1 MTSYAMS
8 LEDEKDE
15 LEAGDR
21 AAVAP
26 QTDEDD
32 PPPNGGYGWVV
43 CFVRLFFALLILA
56 NSSQAMTCI
65 NGGVWGI
72 LASYGVWLSY
82 YINHDT
88 FKGTSDLAF
97 TFIGGINFAAAMLV
111 APFVNILIKKYGT
124 NKPMYAGCLL
134 WALGWVGAS
143 FATEYWHLF
152 LSQGLLVGIAGG
164 ITWLPAAP
172 VLAQWF
178 TTKRSLA
185 QGIAS
190 AGSGIIGVVYSVSTI
205 PMIERISLAW
215 ALRITGITSAVML
228 FIASI
233 LMKDRYTSI
242 RPDIHPFDTRLF
254 KNRGVLL
261 LIGYTFFAILG
272 YIVAIYSLG
281 AFGTSIGLTQKQSGE
296 NLSNSCMIL
305 GS

>member
-1 MTSYAMS
+1 
-8 LEDEKDE
+8 
-15 LEAGDR
+15 
-21 AAVAP
+21 
-26 QTDEDD
+26 
-32 PPPNGGYGWVV
+32 
-43 CFVRLFFALLILA
+43 
-56 NSSQAMTCI
+56 MTCI

-82 YINHDT
+82 YISHDT

-111 APFVNILIKKYGT
+111 APLVNMLIKRFGT
-124 NKPMYAGCLL
+124 NKPMYAGCVL

-152 LSQGLLVGIAGG
+152 LSQGLLVGIAAGV
-164 ITWLPAAP
+164 TWLPAAP

-190 AGSGIIGVVYSVSTI
+190 SGSGIIGVVYSVSTI

-215 ALRITGITSAVML
+215 ALRITGITSAAML
-228 FIASI
+228 FIASL
-233 LMKDRYTSI
+233 LMRDRYTSI

-254 KNRGVLL
+254 RNRGVLL

-281 AFGTSIGLTQKQSGE
+281 AFGTSIGLSQEQSGKDM
-296 NLSNSCMIL
+296 STFWMQFQS
-305 GS
+305 